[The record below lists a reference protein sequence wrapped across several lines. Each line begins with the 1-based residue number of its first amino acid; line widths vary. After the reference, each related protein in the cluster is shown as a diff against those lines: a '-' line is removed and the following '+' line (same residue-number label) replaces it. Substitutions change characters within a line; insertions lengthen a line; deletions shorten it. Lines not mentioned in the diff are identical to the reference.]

1 MKNKWKEYFKQ
12 ENAGVLFFAT
22 IIILIVCLFSLS
34 RFIVF
39 VESRPGVVLD
49 DPLFHLFKAID
60 LNIPIFAFIYISILW
75 CMLYLA
81 KEEPL
86 GLIIALQTYSLLVL
100 VRMAMMYT
108 VPLEPPMGTID
119 LQDPLVFIVG
129 TGQKITKDLFF
140 SGHTSILF
148 MMILVTRKK
157 WLKYV
162 FLTNTFIVGS
172 FVIIQKV
179 HYTIDV
185 LVAPFVAFT
194 CYKIIIY
201 LNAKYFT
208 KSKY

>member
-1 MKNKWKEYFKQ
+1 
-12 ENAGVLFFAT
+12 
-22 IIILIVCLFSLS
+22 
-34 RFIVF
+34 
-39 VESRPGVVLD
+39 
-49 DPLFHLFKAID
+49 
-60 LNIPIFAFIYISILW
+60 
-75 CMLYLA
+75 MLYLA

-86 GLIIALQTYSLLVL
+86 GLVIALQTYSLLVL

-108 VPLEPPMGTID
+108 VPLDPPIGTID
-119 LQDPLVFIVG
+119 LQDPLVFVVG

-157 WLKYV
+157 WLKYI
-162 FLTNTFIVGS
+162 FLINTFIVGS

-185 LVAPFVAFT
+185 LVAPFVAYT

-201 LNAKYFT
+201 LNTKYFT